1 MYAQVLTIVI
11 DISRMCGIA
20 DAFAATRSVSGR
32 DTFEHM
38 QKWQQHTQLA
48 YFVLSLLWEWGFD
61 PEADALAA
69 KGGLFPPS
77 TPIAI
82 AAIGQADKFALSLP
96 NQVCCSL
103 ILDVT

>member
-1 MYAQVLTIVI
+1 
-11 DISRMCGIA
+11 MCGIA

-61 PEADALAA
+61 PEADALAT
-69 KGGLFPPS
+69 KGGLFAPT

-96 NQVCCSL
+96 NQVCKRL
-103 ILDVT
+103 IED